1 MAEYRIDILEP
12 DDDLNIAVDNL
23 GNEIGKIYYEAW
35 QQDKEKNYGKPFNLN
50 VNAFTLLWFNKSLR
64 IFVAYNEKDEPVGFL
79 IGMVFRPLP
88 YEANVFQIE
97 DWYTRGDEALKK
109 QLFDFV
115 VNAIRFIGCDEIWVA
130 DHDGKAPDLGMR
142 WKEKNTFHLRRYVKD

>member
-1 MAEYRIDILEP
+1 MLRTSRFSLKGCKRFVQSHRR
-12 DDDLNIAVDNL
+12 LLLFLSLLLVGFL
-23 GNEIGKIYYEAW
+23 IGCRES
-35 QQDKEKNYGKPFNLN
+35 N
-50 VNAFTLLWFNKSLR
+50 VITEWETLRFLWDRAIRYWTAS
-64 IFVAYNEKDEPVGFL
+64 FL

-88 YEANVFQIE
+88 YEASVFQIE

-130 DHDGKAPDLGMR
+130 DHEGKAPDLGMR
-142 WKEKNTFHLRRYVKD
+142 WKEKNTFHLRRYVKN